1 MREAAA
7 VAAAAAAALAAATA
21 AAATLLL
28 LAATGGAGAVA
39 VAAAAA
45 AASEAVEAAAAAET
59 AEAAAV
65 AAAAAAAA
73 AEAAAAA
80 AAAAVD
86 AEADA
91 EAAAAVAAAA
101 AATTTAAAESATA
114 AAPAAAGA
122 GPGLGPPPPPPAGPP
137 SSPPPPP
144 PPLSP
149 PLPPPVTAPP
159 PPPVL
164 PPPLA
169 RPRGCRASEFLCDT
183 GQCVALDRFCN
194 GADDCGDKSDE
205 PRYCT
210 PCNRTY
216 MGDVGRTY
224 DLEIRRPREDRLP
237 FLCHLNFT
245 AGGGD
250 YGDLVQLTF
259 DTFTVGKFVSFT
271 SEGCP
276 DGHMTIREGGRPDT
290 GGQWCGSAWGY
301 TVYYS
306 ETRSLNLTLQ
316 LYRLSEQGIGYN
328 FDFKLAY
335 KFLRRGEARLRF
347 GNSTAATWRGEL
359 VPGTYCDRVLD
370 RCDSRACR
378 VQSPNYPGV
387 YPRNLTCYYRV
398 EQRAAPRGQ
407 HALLAVRQRNS
418 HKIHIKDQIVKYDR
432 SQRVLRVWDQCNLV
446 QDYLTVYDGGSTT
459 DPVLVRLCGGDVVPD
474 IVSSGPSMLL
484 EFHTSPFDNPFH
496 PVPLSYL
503 PGFELEVQVLLV
515 DARSHSYVRDG
526 AHCEFLLSSFDA
538 AWGVLENPRH
548 SLPPNTTCR
557 YHFQGR
563 RRETVWLAFVKYHA
577 ASADAAPAAFDPA
590 APDCNAR
597 LRIWDGRIGPD
608 SPGAAPA
615 KTNVSLL
622 GEFCKDESP
631 RLCDHAL
638 LSNSTRFTRPCALAE
653 SYVSSGP
660 ELTLETFLRQG
671 SALYP
676 VSFVLRYEF
685 VDTALE
691 GAPVRG
697 AASACDR
704 VFTSAAAA
712 AAAGAGAG
720 SAAAPGATTAPAA
733 GRFQSP
739 RSVFFYGRGGAQ
751 NLSCVL
757 RFEAGPGERVKLTFT
772 RARFG
777 DRACM
782 SRVDAR
788 TGRWK
793 CAPLRSKFAAVS
805 RYLGNADAA
814 AELWVAEYPWPG
826 VQLPRDCL
834 CSRLTEPL
842 VINTLTS
849 SVVEVNFTVTFMN
862 ITQDFG
868 DFYFEGEYQFL
879 SGADVDGSVCS
890 SKREDRRLRG
900 SSGEIALRSPTTRK
914 VAHVEEKTAPEDLS
928 GGVRCVNHP
937 WLIEPEDTVNNFLY
951 LKIRGFELASR
962 GAGAKCPTLNRIVV
976 YSGLDTREP
985 KVVCPEEGAGG
996 FASVGG
1002 GGGGSGGGGGGAGGG
1017 WGRPQVVE
1025 VFSDGWNRSGSGGGG
1040 GNGSEEV
1047 PAASNPLLLL
1057 APHARSFV
1065 VEFLEREPGSY
1076 AVTWME
1082 VSKRPLLT
1090 ASSSFVM
1097 SSINMPDCP
1106 YRCPELNACISAALW
1121 CDGARHCPS
1130 GFDEEDANCA
1140 YQLGVPLLYVAIGAA
1155 ALGALALLIA
1165 ITAGVKLRQHRRAA
1179 AAAERQKHKTAP
1191 GHVTR
1196 GVVDVAD
1203 GGPPAHAQLGHPRG
1217 PRPHHANHLHINH
1230 LHNNGDGVVPVGKR
1244 FPPPSA
1250 PDDLFLDGKDSLC

>member
-1 MREAAA
+1 MTPT
-7 VAAAAAAALAAATA
+7 ATVPLRNA
-21 AAATLLL
+21 FP
-28 LAATGGAGAVA
+28 
-39 VAAAAA
+39 
-45 AASEAVEAAAAAET
+45 
-59 AEAAAV
+59 
-65 AAAAAAAA
+65 
-73 AEAAAAA
+73 
-80 AAAAVD
+80 
-86 AEADA
+86 
-91 EAAAAVAAAA
+91 
-101 AATTTAAAESATA
+101 ESA
-114 AAPAAAGA
+114 GRA
-122 GPGLGPPPPPPAGPP
+122 GPRVADGCADGRA
-137 SSPPPPP
+137 
-144 PPLSP
+144 PLVCS
-149 PLPPPVTAPP
+149 
-159 PPPVL
+159 
-164 PPPLA
+164 
-169 RPRGCRASEFLCDT
+169 
-183 GQCVALDRFCN
+183 
-194 GADDCGDKSDE
+194 
-205 PRYCT
+205 
-210 PCNRTY
+210 
-216 MGDVGRTY
+216 
-224 DLEIRRPREDRLP
+224 
-237 FLCHLNFT
+237 
-245 AGGGD
+245 
-250 YGDLVQLTF
+250 QLTF

-712 AAAGAGAG
+712 AAAAAGSG
-720 SAAAPGATTAPAA
+720 GVSAAAPGTTAVP
-733 GRFQSP
+733 GRRGFPIP
-739 RSVFFYGRGGAQ
+739 RRGRCFFYAGAAARK
-751 NLSCVL
+751 NLKACVAL
-757 RFEAGPGERVKLTFT
+757 RFEAAPRGSASQASRLHGRRRGSAEPPGVHCRRGTL
-772 RARFG
+772 
-777 DRACM
+777 
-782 SRVDAR
+782 R
-788 TGRWK
+788 TGPLEVARR
-793 CAPLRSKFAAVS
+793 CASKFAQAVS
-805 RYLGNADAA
+805 RYLSKRTTRP
-814 AELWVAEYPWPG
+814 AELWVAGVPWP
-826 VQLPRDCL
+826 RRAAAA
-834 CSRLTEPL
+834 RLAIARASPPL
-842 VINTLTS
+842 VINTLS
-849 SVVEVNFTVTFMN
+849 PRSR
-862 ITQDFG
+862 
-868 DFYFEGEYQFL
+868 EGWW
-879 SGADVDGSVCS
+879 
-890 SKREDRRLRG
+890 K
-900 SSGEIALRSPTTRK
+900 
-914 VAHVEEKTAPEDLS
+914 
-928 GGVRCVNHP
+928 
-937 WLIEPEDTVNNFLY
+937 
-951 LKIRGFELASR
+951 
-962 GAGAKCPTLNRIVV
+962 
-976 YSGLDTREP
+976 
-985 KVVCPEEGAGG
+985 
-996 FASVGG
+996 
-1002 GGGGSGGGGGGAGGG
+1002 
-1017 WGRPQVVE
+1017 